1 MVSAALEGGRAGGPT
16 QVLQL
21 CHHGDGSR
29 PSLSPHFPLP
39 RRVNSATR
47 RCALLTLWTRYP
59 SPSLA
64 LAPRLPFRAALP
76 SPAGGLGRFCER
88 SCLMQIPKARW
99 ARAFAHSFRLRRVP
113 LVGRDRTYFLAMPR
127 ARRKAANGKAN
138 GAAGA
143 LLLLFGAFRQSIEV
157 VWRARSLTTAGRFAT
172 LVQVSIEVTSC
183 RCLHRGASRLL
194 CTHAL
199 ANAAQ
204 RLSSSDFPPLFWPP
218 SGRHWRGIVV
228 SD

>member
-1 MVSAALEGGRAGGPT
+1 MDAFPVPFPRARAASPVPR
-16 QVLQL
+16 
-21 CHHGDGSR
+21 R
-29 PSLSPHFPLP
+29 PSF
-39 RRVNSATR
+39 
-47 RCALLTLWTRYP
+47 
-59 SPSLA
+59 
-64 LAPRLPFRAALP
+64 
-76 SPAGGLGRFCER
+76 PAGGLGRFCER
-88 SCLMQIPKARW
+88 SCHTQIPKARW

-143 LLLLFGAFRQSIEV
+143 LLLLFGAFCQSIEV
-157 VWRARSLTTAGRFAT
+157 VWRARSLTTAGRFTT

-204 RLSSSDFPPLFWPP
+204 RLSSSDYLPSTVLATLWPALEGDSCVRLTHTARRTVLNTQHRTLHSRTP
-218 SGRHWRGIVV
+218 TRVSRQRAHGSRHSARARHTVV
-228 SD
+228 CTE